1 MPGTIISSALVCVG
15 WAYFIFTGSISQIWP
30 MFGVANQLLA
40 AIALAVGTTIIINA
54 GKVRYAWVTLTPLAF
69 VGTTTLVAGW
79 KNITDN
85 FLPMTKNPALEFQGY
100 LDATLTAI
108 IMICAVI
115 VFSNSI
121 FRWYQVLSGK
131 RGISPELAAAVE

>member
-1 MPGTIISSALVCVG
+1 MPGTVISSALVCVA
-15 WAYFIFTGSISQIWP
+15 WAYFIYTGSISQIWP

-54 GKVRYAWVTLTPLAF
+54 GKVRYAWVTVVPLTF

-85 FLPMTKNPALEFQGY
+85 FLPMTKNPAQVFQGY
-100 LDATLTAI
+100 LDAVLTAI
-108 IMICAVI
+108 IMVCAVI
-115 VFSNSI
+115 VFANSI
-121 FRWYQVLSGK
+121 FRWYQVLTGK
-131 RGISPELAAAVE
+131 REISPGLAPVVE